1 MMLRGKAAT
10 RVPSGEIHHPSI
22 IPYNS
27 DGSNIFRGV
36 CAWHP
41 GAQKNVLAS
50 TKHRLLFREP
60 TSLKYISKLC
70 RSGIWTNSLQP
81 GPLFARTHART
92 CKHTHAHSRARTQVS
107 DLSLTCYLGNLQKGG
122 AEGGGTASCSKSIHQ
137 HLLESYLIKHVNTTY
152 LFKVATGNSNKV
164 GSEFSTITDNYL
176 IAFALQVF

>member
-1 MMLRGKAAT
+1 MLLRGEAAM
-10 RVPSGEIHHPSI
+10 RVPSGKIHHPSI

-70 RSGIWTNSLQP
+70 RVESE
-81 GPLFARTHART
+81 HART
-92 CKHTHAHSRARTQVS
+92 CKHTHTHRRARTQVS
-107 DLSLTCYLGNLQKGG
+107 DLSLTCFLRNLQKG
-122 AEGGGTASCSKSIHQ
+122 EKKTTASTGMLVAQNQYTNTCWSLIWSNMYTLHIYSRLPQAIQIKSVQSSAQLQI
-137 HLLESYLIKHVNTTY
+137 
-152 LFKVATGNSNKV
+152 
-164 GSEFSTITDNYL
+164 TI
-176 IAFALQVF
+176 

>member
-1 MMLRGKAAT
+1 MLLRGEAAM
-10 RVPSGEIHHPSI
+10 RVPSGKIHHPSI

-70 RSGIWTNSLQP
+70 RVESE
-81 GPLFARTHART
+81 HART
-92 CKHTHAHSRARTQVS
+92 CKHTHTHRRARTQVS
-107 DLSLTCYLGNLQKGG
+107 DLSLTCFLRNLQKGKKNNNCQHRNV
-122 AEGGGTASCSKSIHQ
+122 SCSKSIHQ
-137 HLLESYLIKHVNTTY
+137 HLLESYLIKHVHTTH

-164 GSEFSTITDNYL
+164 SSEFNTITDNYL

>member
-92 CKHTHAHSRARTQVS
+92 CKHTHPQPRTHTGQWLITDMLSRQFT
-107 DLSLTCYLGNLQKGG
+107 KGG
-122 AEGGGTASCSKSIHQ
+122 SGGGGLPVAQNQYTNTCWS
-137 HLLESYLIKHVNTTY
+137 LIW
-152 LFKVATGNSNKV
+152 SNM
-164 GSEFSTITDNYL
+164 
-176 IAFALQVF
+176 